1 MIRFYTAPP
10 RALHTTMDTRQLG
23 ASDLQ
28 VSSLCLGHSMAAQ
41 DFGPQAQADF
51 DRLIARALDLGLN
64 FLDSSDAYWG
74 GLHESWLGRAL
85 GRRRCE
91 AVITSKFGNLT
102 LPDGSKATNGR
113 PDYAIACC
121 EASLQRLGTDVI
133 DLYYLHRVDPK
144 VPIEDTIGAMG
155 RLVQQGKVRHIGI
168 CEAGVETLEKA
179 HRTHRLVALQTEY
192 SLWCRQPQQAIIDT
206 CRRLGIAF
214 VGYSPLGRGLLTG
227 EIRRYDDLAAGDRR
241 RIHPRFQ
248 GDNLERNLQ
257 LVEQM
262 QAMAQTLGLSAAQLA
277 LAWVLAQGQD
287 VFALT
292 GTRQLTKLQDSVAG
306 AGVRLDAAQCAQLE
320 AIFSPQACA
329 GERYPPQMLKDL
341 GI

>member
-1 MIRFYTAPP
+1 
-10 RALHTTMDTRQLG
+10 MDTRQLG
-23 ASDLQ
+23 ASDLR

-51 DRLIARALDLGLN
+51 NRLIARALDLGLN

-85 GRRRCE
+85 GRRRSE
-91 AVITSKFGNLT
+91 AVLTSKFGNLT

-168 CEAGVETLEKA
+168 CEAGIETMERA
-179 HRTHRLVALQTEY
+179 HRTHRLSALQTEY

-227 EIRRYDDLAAGDRR
+227 AIRRYEDLAPGDRR
-241 RIHPRFQ
+241 RIHPRFK
-248 GDNLERNLQ
+248 GENLERNLQ

-292 GTRQLTKLQDSVAG
+292 GTRELHKLQDSVAG
-306 AGVRLDAAQCAQLE
+306 AGVQLDAAQCAQLE
-320 AIFSPQACA
+320 AIFSPQDCA
-329 GERYPPQMLKDL
+329 GERYPTEMLKDL